1 MIVKSRNMGPG
12 RAIRK
17 RKSAKTCQ
25 VLLCHFP
32 LGARLTVFGGIAVAG
47 TSLGTSAN
55 LLEEERF
62 EFMVV

>member
-1 MIVKSRNMGPG
+1 V
-12 RAIRK
+12 
-17 RKSAKTCQ
+17 
-25 VLLCHFP
+25 V
-32 LGARLTVFGGIAVAG
+32 GARLTVFGGIAVAG